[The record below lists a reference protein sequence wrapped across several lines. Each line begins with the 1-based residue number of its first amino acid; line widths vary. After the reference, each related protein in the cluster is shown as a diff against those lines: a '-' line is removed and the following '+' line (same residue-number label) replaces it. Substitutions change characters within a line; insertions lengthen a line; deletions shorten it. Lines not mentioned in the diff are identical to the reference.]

1 MGSSVGSSPEYREA
15 AERFGR
21 ALAAKGLGVVYGGAK
36 VGLMGAVADAAL
48 EGGSEVVGVIP
59 KSLADKEIAHNGLT
73 ELVLVNNMHERKNM
87 MMERGDMFAAMPGGL
102 GTLEEILE
110 VYSFAQLS
118 FHSKPLGVLNTRGY
132 FQPLIDM
139 FTKVADEG
147 FMKREY
153 LSYLVVGNDPEDLVE
168 KLLAYSPQRVDKFK

>member
-1 MGSSVGSSPEYREA
+1 
-15 AERFGR
+15 
-21 ALAAKGLGVVYGGAK
+21 
-36 VGLMGAVADAAL
+36 
-48 EGGSEVVGVIP
+48 
-59 KSLADKEIAHNGLT
+59 
-73 ELVLVNNMHERKNM
+73 
-87 MMERGDMFAAMPGGL
+87 MERGDMFAAMPGGL